1 MEVYLLRHGLA
12 EERGRDGQADEDRAL
27 TRKGAKKV
35 RIMGRWM
42 KAQGIE
48 LDLFL
53 TSPLL
58 RARQTLEVIQE
69 FYPHVPVRISKGLVP
84 EGSPRSA
91 AQALARSGKKHKR
104 ILIAGH
110 EPLLGKLAAYLLTG
124 NISAG
129 IEFKKAGLCKMAVPG
144 AGQSG
149 PAVLHWL
156 TSPKLIE
163 AAA

>member
-58 RARQTLEVIQE
+58 RARQTL
-69 FYPHVPVRISKGLVP
+69 PKRGARVRP
-84 EGSPRSA
+84 RRSA
-91 AQALARSGKKHKR
+91 RGRCDACPDYA
-104 ILIAGH
+104 
-110 EPLLGKLAAYLLTG
+110 
-124 NISAG
+124 
-129 IEFKKAGLCKMAVPG
+129 
-144 AGQSG
+144 
-149 PAVLHWL
+149 
-156 TSPKLIE
+156 
-163 AAA
+163 